1 MDTKDEVSNALE
13 ELDQRSF
20 SDRDNVQVVNKGK
33 ILLKKVSKKD
43 FSFIVS
49 FNRNRV
55 MAAT

>member
-33 ILLKKVSKKD
+33 ILSNKNQKTS
-43 FSFIVS
+43 
-49 FNRNRV
+49 
-55 MAAT
+55 